1 MKRGVWKYNILILC
15 ILVGVLIALQFK
27 NVKGQY
33 EYVPLKVIHN
43 YKVLIESEKKEVDN
57 IREMIKEQENKIKE
71 YEKIKEEGGK
81 FKEAMSEELKKQK
94 LNSGFTDVEG
104 PGIILTLADG
114 TKELEDWQEP
124 NDVLVHDKDVLRIIN
139 DLKVAGAEAMS
150 INGQRLLAN
159 SEISCAGHSI
169 RINNQFFAQPFIIK
183 AIGDPKK
190 LEAAL
195 MAPAPEGYVEILE
208 LYGLYVEVNT
218 VLNIKIQKYSEEIDL
233 RYLKV
238 SEEGE

>member
-1 MKRGVWKYNILILC
+1 MKRGVWKFNILMLC
-15 ILVGVLIALQFK
+15 IVLGLLIALQFK

-43 YKVLIESEKKEVDN
+43 YKVLIESEKKEVEN
-57 IREMIKEQENKIKE
+57 LKEMIKDQEEKIRE

-81 FKEAMSEELKKQK
+81 FKEAMLEEVNKQK
-94 LNSGFTDVEG
+94 FSSGFTNVEG
-104 PGIILTLADG
+104 SGIILTLADG

-139 DLKVAGAEAMS
+139 DLKVAGAEAIS

-159 SEISCAGHSI
+159 SEINCAGHSI

-195 MAPAPEGYVEILE
+195 MAPAPEGYVEILKF
-208 LYGLYVEVNT
+208 YGLYAEVNT
-218 VLNIKIQKYSEEIDL
+218 VLNINIPKYSEEIDL

>member
-1 MKRGVWKYNILILC
+1 MKRGVWEFNILMLC
-15 ILVGVLIALQFK
+15 IIVGLLFALQFK

-33 EYVPLKVIHN
+33 EYVPLKVIHD
-43 YKVLIESEKKEVDN
+43 YKVLIERENKEIKNLKD
-57 IREMIKEQENKIKE
+57 MIADRENKIEE
-71 YEKIKEEGGK
+71 YEKIQEEGGK
-81 FKEAMSEELKKQK
+81 FKEALLKELKEEKFR
-94 LNSGFTDVEG
+94 SGFMDMEG
-104 PGIILTLADG
+104 PGIILTLDDG
-114 TKELEDWQEP
+114 TRELEEGEDP
-124 NDVLVHDKDVLRIIN
+124 NDVLVHDLDILSIIN
-139 DLKVAGAEAMS
+139 DLKVAGAEAIS

-159 SEISCAGHSI
+159 SEISCGGHSM

-195 MAPAPEGYVEILE
+195 TAPVSTGE
-208 LYGLYVEVNT
+208 LLKMYGLYVEVNT
-218 VLNIKIQKYSEEIDL
+218 SLNIKIPKYSEEINF